1 MSLNRE
7 IEIDNSDEVSKVNL
21 LNWISFNRWLVEYLS
36 KGQHNIYEIH
46 AFAKGLGEHDVSV
59 TRLLKRGKEYKL
71 IESIYYGIGK
81 RYRLTSLTESLMLEV
96 DKYSENHNGT
106 ASLQS

>member
-7 IEIDNSDEVSKVNL
+7 IEIDNSDEFSKVNL

-36 KGQHNIYEIH
+36 NGQHSIYEIH
-46 AFAKGLGEHDVSV
+46 TFASGLGERDGSV

-71 IESIYYGIGK
+71 IESIFYGVVK
-81 RYRLTSLTESLMLEV
+81 RYRLTSLAKSLMWEV
-96 DKYSENHNGT
+96 DKYSENHDGT
-106 ASLQS
+106 ASLSS